1 MRNSYGGRRRPVQTP
16 GCAHR
21 QTGAW
26 TGQTSRCPWCLVA
39 ESAARLVSAA
49 QTAGRA
55 QSDLLGAGTP
65 SARNGQTG
73 STPGSAPGRAR
84 ALGWGPRA
92 EAGLA
97 SAGQTELLGSKLW
110 DQ

>member
-1 MRNSYGGRRRPVQTP
+1 MRNSYGERQTPVQTP

-26 TGQTSRCPWCLVA
+26 TGQTSRCPWSLVA

-55 QSDLLGAGTP
+55 QSDLLGAETP
-65 SARNGQTG
+65 SARSGQTG

-92 EAGLA
+92 GAGLV
-97 SAGQTELLGSKLW
+97 SAEQTELLESESW
-110 DQ
+110 DR